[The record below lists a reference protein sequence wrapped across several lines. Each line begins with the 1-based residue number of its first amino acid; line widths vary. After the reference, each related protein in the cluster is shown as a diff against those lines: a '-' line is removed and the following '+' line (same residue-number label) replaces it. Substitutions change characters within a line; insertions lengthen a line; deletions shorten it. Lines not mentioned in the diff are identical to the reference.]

1 MLSSGREDWEG
12 VKAQMGLV
20 YMGLVGRGEWAVTGL
35 RNHGEI
41 LYLKHAT
48 YFVWGVGVWVCARR
62 VW

>member
-1 MLSSGREDWEG
+1 MLSSGREDREA
-12 VKAQMGLV
+12 VKAPMGLV

-48 YFVWGVGVWVCARR
+48 YFVFR
-62 VW
+62 